1 MQFAK
6 KRPIFI
12 GTLTFYV
19 VLFLIP
25 LTTVAQSVNIP
36 DANLRTA
43 INKAL
48 DRAPDA
54 LITVEDMRALRELRA
69 ENRGIQNLEGLEAAT
84 NLEFLW
90 LSHNAIS
97 DLSPLAGLIK
107 LYDVNINVNDIS
119 DISPLAGLISLTWLG
134 LSGNHISDL
143 APVEKLINLRG
154 ISIDGNVVTDL
165 SPLASLIKLERVD
178 ANEIP
183 FGDLTPLSG
192 LINLQSFRS
201 WGTPIHNLGALAE
214 LPKLRTIN
222 ICGGELSDISA
233 LQGLTSLRDLY
244 LAQNDISDISAL
256 AHLKGLTHL
265 SLIHNDISDLSPLE
279 VLKGLTWIELR
290 DNNIADVSPL
300 GTLDNLT
307 WVDLADNRIT
317 DVSTLTSLQHLTWL
331 SLSGNTITD
340 VSTLDR
346 FSATTTILYSDFV
359 SAPMP
364 PAGPKIEG
372 PWLWAVV
379 PGTGVGDID
388 LLSKSS
394 DGAATEVKIST
405 FGAKE
410 GKAVGERKWS
420 EWTVHT
426 LSPTSTNNIDE
437 MAADLGWDI
446 GAAGYNN
453 HVVYGCVTL
462 NAPREQNTTMLVGS
476 NDGVKVWLN
485 GELVHYNPVIRW
497 VDDYQDAFPVTL
509 KQGDNVLL
517 VAIDN
522 RNHDGGFSGFFG
534 FAEDADYTV
543 NHPDKKIE
551 IEVPLHDVNEDG
563 VTDIFDLIL
572 VGQDLGDEN
581 AANARTDVNGDGIV
595 NIQDLVLVAD
605 QLGKLGGI
613 AAAPATFTIG
623 NMGLDPAMIR
633 TWIAQA
639 EIEDDG
645 SLVFQQGI
653 ANLQRL
659 LAVLVPERTALLP
672 NYPNPFNPETW
683 IPYQLAES
691 AEVRLRIYAT
701 DGVLVRTLDLGHQH
715 AGTYQNRSQAAYW
728 DGHNEVGEPVASG
741 VYFYTL
747 TAGDF
752 TDTRK
757 MLIRK

>member
-1 MQFAK
+1 MQLAK

-12 GTLTFYV
+12 RTLTLYA

-25 LTTVAQSVNIP
+25 LTTVAQPVSIP

-48 DRAPDA
+48 DRAPNVQ
-54 LITVEDMRALRELRA
+54 ITVEDIRALRELRA
-69 ENRGIQNLEGLEAAT
+69 ENRGIQDLKGLEAAT
-84 NLEFLW
+84 NLEFLRM
-90 LSHNAIS
+90 SHNSIS

-107 LYDVNINVNDIS
+107 LYDVNINVNEVS
-119 DISPLAGLISLTWLG
+119 DISPLSGLISLTWLG

-143 APVEKLINLRG
+143 SPVAELTNLRG

-178 ANEIP
+178 ANDIP
-183 FGDLTPLSG
+183 FADLTPFSE

-201 WGTPIHNLGALAE
+201 WGTPIRNLGALAE
-214 LPKLRTIN
+214 LPKLRAIN

-233 LQGLTSLRDLY
+233 LGRITDLRDLY
-244 LAQNDISDISAL
+244 LARNAISDISAL
-256 AHLKGLTHL
+256 ANLKGLTRL
-265 SLIHNDISDLSPLE
+265 SLVHNDISDLSPLAE
-279 VLKGLTWIELR
+279 LKGLTWIDLR
-290 DNNIADVSPL
+290 DNNISDVSPL
-300 GTLDNLT
+300 GTMDNLT
-307 WVDLADNRIT
+307 WIDLADNKIT
-317 DVSTLTSLQHLTWL
+317 DVSALSSLQHLTWL

-346 FSATTTILYSDFV
+346 FSATTAILYSDFV

-379 PGTGVGDID
+379 PGTGVGDLD
-388 LLSKSS
+388 LLSKASG
-394 DGAATEVKIST
+394 GAATEVKIST

-410 GKAVGERKWS
+410 GKAVGDKKWS
-420 EWTVHT
+420 EWTAHT
-426 LSPTSTNNIDE
+426 LSPVSTNNIDE

-446 GAAGYNN
+446 GAAGYNK

-462 NAPREQNTTMLVGS
+462 NAPRKQDTTMLVGS

-485 GELVHYNPVIRW
+485 GKLVHYNPVIRYA
-497 VDDYQDAFPVTL
+497 DDYQDAFPVTL
-509 KQGDNVLL
+509 KQGANVLL

-551 IEVPLHDVNEDG
+551 IEVPAYDVNQDG
-563 VTDIFDLIL
+563 ITDVLDLIL
-572 VGQDLGDEN
+572 VGQDLGKEN
-581 AANARTDVNGDGIV
+581 AANARTDVNGDRER
-595 NIQDLVLVAD
+595 NIQDLVLVASH
-605 QLGKLGGI
+605 LGELSGI
-613 AAAPATFTIG
+613 AAAPATFAIG

-633 TWIAQA
+633 AWIAQA
-639 EIEDDG
+639 LIEDDG
-645 SLVFQQGI
+645 SLTFQQGI
-653 ANLQRL
+653 VNLQRL
-659 LAVLVPERTALLP
+659 LAVLVPESTALLP

-683 IPYQLAES
+683 IPYQLAEA
-691 AEVRLRIYAT
+691 AEVRLCIYALN
-701 DGVLVRTLDLGHQH
+701 GELVRTLDLGHQH
-715 AGTYQNRSQAAYW
+715 AGTYQSRSQAAYW

-752 TDTRK
+752 KVTRK
-757 MLIRK
+757 MIIRK